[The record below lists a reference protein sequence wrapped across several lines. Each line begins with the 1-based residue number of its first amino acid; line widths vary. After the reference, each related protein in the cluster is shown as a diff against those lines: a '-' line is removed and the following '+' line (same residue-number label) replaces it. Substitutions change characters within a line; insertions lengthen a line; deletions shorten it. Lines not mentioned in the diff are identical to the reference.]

1 MGVTLPG
8 RPVVAGTATGRLLYS
23 SEPLSFW
30 GGYDAESGEIIDRRH
45 PLTGILAAGHVLAI
59 PETRGSSTTTAILLE
74 SVRRGTAPAA
84 LVTEGADRF
93 LALAAIAAEEL
104 YGRTLPVVALEPADF
119 RRLAEVRGTVTLHPD
134 GRLLEG

>member
-1 MGVTLPG
+1 MRG
-8 RPVVAGTATGRLLYS
+8 RPVVPGAATGRLLYS
-23 SEPLSFW
+23 AEPLSFW
-30 GGYDAESGEIIDRRH
+30 GGYDAESGEILDRRH
-45 PLTGILAAGHVLAI
+45 PLTGVHAAGRVLAI

-84 LVTEGADRF
+84 LVTEGEDRF

-119 RRLAEVRGTVTLHPD
+119 RRLAAVQGTVTLHSD
-134 GRLLEG
+134 GRLSLED